1 MGGGSGSSTAVA
13 GEIGSQIATAAAA
26 YGGDG
31 DPSVHHVLELGN
43 MPDEAA
49 ALPDDQRYKLVRY
62 VFVCTRFCWTP
73 MGCDVGW
80 MLAAC
85 VVCLNDPLERARLPG
100 R

>member
-1 MGGGSGSSTAVA
+1 MGGGSGCSTAVV
-13 GEIGSQIATAAAA
+13 GEIGSQIAAAAA
-26 YGGDG
+26 YSGDG

-62 VFVCTRFCWTP
+62 VFLCTRFCWTS
-73 MGCDVGW
+73 MGCDVRW

-85 VVCLNDPLERARLPG
+85 VVCLRDPLERGRLPG